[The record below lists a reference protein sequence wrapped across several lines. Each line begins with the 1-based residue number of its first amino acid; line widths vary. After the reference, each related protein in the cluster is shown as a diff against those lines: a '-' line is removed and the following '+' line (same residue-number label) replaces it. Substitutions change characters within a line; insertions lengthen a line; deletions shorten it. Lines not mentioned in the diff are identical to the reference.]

1 MQDIRFTLLTVNIIE
16 KVGNRNLKRIANPI
30 NLHRIQ
36 PHNYIFILISIL
48 IDLIKTENLVNKFQR
63 FPIFNIKIYFLMDVV
78 GCESEFGRVLLEIGV
93 VRTIANALKHSK
105 V

>member
-63 FPIFNIKIYFLMDVV
+63 FPIFNSKIYFLMDVV
-78 GCESEFGRVLLEIGV
+78 GCESEFGRVLLEISV